1 MVRSSKNFWK
11 SVGFEILFFFF
22 CIDLDYQKY
31 VARAQQLVDKKR
43 TKMEFIS
50 GGPTGLLLR
59 LNQPSHVGH
68 YAINLVLP
76 RGSWLSPE
84 ISLLMSLAVYAN
96 VFVAARAVELP
107 QMCAQKDDNECN

>member
-1 MVRSSKNFWK
+1 M
-11 SVGFEILFFFF
+11 
-22 CIDLDYQKY
+22 DYQKY

-59 LNQPSHVGH
+59 LNQPSHIKQIARSAALERGH

-76 RGSWLSPE
+76 RGSSLSPE